1 MRSATERFSA
11 EKESRRAIT
20 LHNPRKELHSSSAQS
35 ASAILELFDIF
46 WLQPNN
52 PVTPLSPFHV
62 KSTMRSLYTG
72 GMSQWSI
79 AVCIALLM
87 PFVVQAADSSLSFAT
102 TPLWLS
108 SSHIMEGRSVHIS
121 TVVMKTGNDSIS
133 GTIIFY
139 ADTLAIG
146 SAAFSLPAASVLTVD
161 ADANHNGISDAKE
174 PQSSGSASAGNAPTH
189 PQVAGVS
196 TTTDATSTASDLI
209 AGATQSAQ
217 SLGSALYKKT
227 EQFRAM
233 GADYSKKKL
242 ATAEYTEATT
252 PSMWSWGEIKIMGL
266 KTLSFFF
273 DNIYAFYI
281 VLIFIVLW
289 LIRKVWRRYSLD

>member
-1 MRSATERFSA
+1 M
-11 EKESRRAIT
+11 
-20 LHNPRKELHSSSAQS
+20 
-35 ASAILELFDIF
+35 
-46 WLQPNN
+46 
-52 PVTPLSPFHV
+52 
-62 KSTMRSLYTG
+62 
-72 GMSQWSI
+72 
-79 AVCIALLM
+79 CIALLM

-146 SAAFSLPAASVLTVD
+146 SAAFSLPSTSGGTVIDISWTPPKGAYRISAKIVHPKRIVDGKEEALEIANASTAASVLTVD

-242 ATAEYTEATT
+242 ATADYTEATT